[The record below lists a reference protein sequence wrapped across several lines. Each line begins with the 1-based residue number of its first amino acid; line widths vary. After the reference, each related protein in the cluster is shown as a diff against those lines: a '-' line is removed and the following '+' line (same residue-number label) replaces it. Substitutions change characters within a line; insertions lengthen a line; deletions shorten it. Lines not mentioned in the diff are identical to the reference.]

1 MLKEFIEH
9 IQKTTQPLIT
19 NVNGSAF
26 CVTSDGNIEELLPT
40 IFHPY
45 TLDLNSLDALV
56 TMVRTEASEMDA
68 PLYIAVPDCKTV
80 RCFGQSKDYDERCF
94 RQVYYEAHATDVPG
108 WDQKVT
114 LGFEEAQIALR
125 TRFQETPDTLYAM
138 KLVSDISLGAKVI
151 YNDNG
156 IATTITTQKGVALQ
170 TNEQIRP
177 LVKLRPYRIGL
188 HADVLIKDKDLIEL
202 AKKGKI
208 RGWSFGM
215 YNVKDSMEER
225 ADDLPIRHIKALD
238 LDHLTLVVK
247 KSPIYS
253 ATSVELRAGEDI
265 ELETRASLDEPTLS
279 GPALYTPAF
288 DNSEF
293 RGRIAALK

>member
-19 NVNGSAF
+19 TVNGSTF
-26 CVTSDGNIEELLPT
+26 CVTSDGNTEELLPT

-80 RCFGQSKDYDERCF
+80 RCFGQSRDYDERCF
-94 RQVYYEAHATDVPG
+94 RQIYYEAHATDVPG
-108 WDQKVT
+108 WEAKT
-114 LGFEEAQIALR
+114 ALGFEEAQIALR
-125 TRFQETPDTLYAM
+125 TRFQETPDTVYAM

-177 LVKLRPYRIGL
+177 LVKLRPYRTFQEVEQPESIFLIRVSDRGISFIE
-188 HADVLIKDKDLIEL
+188 ADGGMWRLTARETIKKYLEGRLEQEVSEGSVHVVL
-202 AKKGKI
+202 
-208 RGWSFGM
+208 
-215 YNVKDSMEER
+215 
-225 ADDLPIRHIKALD
+225 
-238 LDHLTLVVK
+238 
-247 KSPIYS
+247 
-253 ATSVELRAGEDI
+253 
-265 ELETRASLDEPTLS
+265 
-279 GPALYTPAF
+279 
-288 DNSEF
+288 
-293 RGRIAALK
+293 

>member
-19 NVNGSAF
+19 TVNGSTF
-26 CVTSDGNIEELLPT
+26 RITDDGNVKEILPT
-40 IFHPY
+40 IFHPD

-80 RCFGQSKDYDERCF
+80 RCFGQSRDYDERCF
-94 RQVYYEAHATDVPG
+94 RQIYYEAHATDVPG
-108 WDQKVT
+108 WEAKT
-114 LGFEEAQIALR
+114 ALGFEEAQIALR

-156 IATTITTQKGVALQ
+156 IATSVTTQKGVALQ

-177 LVKLRPYRIGL
+177 LVKLRPYRTFQEVEQPESIFLIRVNDRGISFIE
-188 HADVLIKDKDLIEL
+188 ADGGMWRLTARQTIKKYLEGRLEQEVSEGSVHVVL
-202 AKKGKI
+202 
-208 RGWSFGM
+208 
-215 YNVKDSMEER
+215 
-225 ADDLPIRHIKALD
+225 
-238 LDHLTLVVK
+238 
-247 KSPIYS
+247 
-253 ATSVELRAGEDI
+253 
-265 ELETRASLDEPTLS
+265 
-279 GPALYTPAF
+279 
-288 DNSEF
+288 
-293 RGRIAALK
+293 

>member
-19 NVNGSAF
+19 NVNGSTF
-26 CVTSDGNIEELLPT
+26 RITSDGDSEELLPT

-56 TMVRTEASEMDA
+56 TMVRTEATERDV
-68 PLYIAVPDCKTV
+68 PLYITVPDCKTV
-80 RCFGQSKDYDERCF
+80 RCFGQSGDYEDRCF

-108 WDQKVT
+108 WEPKVA

-177 LVKLRPYRIGL
+177 LVKLRPYRTFQEVEQPESIFLIRVNDRGISFIE
-188 HADVLIKDKDLIEL
+188 ADGGMWKLTARETIKK
-202 AKKGKI
+202 
-208 RGWSFGM
+208 
-215 YNVKDSMEER
+215 
-225 ADDLPIRHIKALD
+225 
-238 LDHLTLVVK
+238 
-247 KSPIYS
+247 
-253 ATSVELRAGEDI
+253 
-265 ELETRASLDEPTLS
+265 
-279 GPALYTPAF
+279 
-288 DNSEF
+288 
-293 RGRIAALK
+293 

>member
-80 RCFGQSKDYDERCF
+80 RCFGQSGDYDERCF

-125 TRFQETPDTLYAM
+125 TRFQETPD
-138 KLVSDISLGAKVI
+138 SHSWQQIPSISGDGSPSI
-151 YNDNG
+151 
-156 IATTITTQKGVALQ
+156 ALQ
-170 TNEQIRP
+170 SRRAFSAVGSFRQAVLTVSVSRIRS
-177 LVKLRPYRIGL
+177 L
-188 HADVLIKDKDLIEL
+188 
-202 AKKGKI
+202 KK
-208 RGWSFGM
+208 
-215 YNVKDSMEER
+215 
-225 ADDLPIRHIKALD
+225 
-238 LDHLTLVVK
+238 T
-247 KSPIYS
+247 
-253 ATSVELRAGEDI
+253 
-265 ELETRASLDEPTLS
+265 
-279 GPALYTPAF
+279 
-288 DNSEF
+288 
-293 RGRIAALK
+293 

>member
-125 TRFQETPDTLYAM
+125 TRFQETPDTVYAM

-156 IATTITTQKGVALQ
+156 IATTITTQKGVVLQ

-177 LVKLRPYRIGL
+177 LVKLRPYRTFQEVEQPESIFLIRVSDRGISFIE
-188 HADVLIKDKDLIEL
+188 ADGGMWRLTVRETIKKYLEGRLEQEVSEGSVHVVL
-202 AKKGKI
+202 
-208 RGWSFGM
+208 
-215 YNVKDSMEER
+215 
-225 ADDLPIRHIKALD
+225 
-238 LDHLTLVVK
+238 
-247 KSPIYS
+247 
-253 ATSVELRAGEDI
+253 
-265 ELETRASLDEPTLS
+265 
-279 GPALYTPAF
+279 
-288 DNSEF
+288 
-293 RGRIAALK
+293 